1 VLGNPVR
8 HGANESVPGI
18 RKVAMVYL
26 VRHAHAGSQKRWSG
40 PDHDRP
46 LSVRGR
52 QQAEGLPEI
61 LGDYPVARILT
72 SPTVRCHDTVV
83 PLSQHRGVP
92 IELASSLDV
101 HAPVERLLELVV
113 DPCLHAAVLCGHGE
127 QIRGLLGMLTG
138 SVRFDGPLQLE
149 KGSSWFLDVGAA
161 GSARYVPPLRVKRP
175 AGLGR
180 LRSAAA
186 G

>member
-1 VLGNPVR
+1 MVR
-8 HGANESVPGI
+8 PRSRPSIVGPRQTAGRGA
-18 RKVAMVYL
+18 
-26 VRHAHAGSQKRWSG
+26 AGDSRRLSG
-40 PDHDRP
+40 CPHPD
-46 LSVRGR
+46 L
-52 QQAEGLPEI
+52 
-61 LGDYPVARILT
+61 
-72 SPTVRCHDTVV
+72 
-83 PLSQHRGVP
+83 P